1 MESRNPYDTDLSD
14 VEWSQLESLVPAP
27 KPGGRPAKH
36 ARREILNGIFYIVRS
51 GSAWKLLPHDLP
63 PWRTIY
69 HYFWLWRRDGTWQKI
84 HDTVRAKVRQAVG
97 REPQPSGAIVD
108 SQTVRTSEQGGT
120 RGYDGAKKVCG
131 RKRHLLVD
139 TLGLVLL
146 VVITAANVQDRE
158 GARTLLGAL
167 ATQFRR
173 LRVIWADGAYAGP
186 LQPWVRGLRKWG
198 KLRLE
203 IVRKSKGQR
212 GFAVVPWRW
221 IVERTFA
228 WLGRHRRLKADYEC
242 LPETTEALIHIAM
255 IRLMVRRLAPQ

>member
-1 MESRNPYDTDLSD
+1 MICRRGEPFTTTSGGGDATAHGRKSTTPCG
-14 VEWSQLESLVPAP
+14 
-27 KPGGRPAKH
+27 PGCG
-36 ARREILNGIFYIVRS
+36 E
-51 GSAWKLLPHDLP
+51 P
-63 PWRTIY
+63 P
-69 HYFWLWRRDGTWQKI
+69 
-84 HDTVRAKVRQAVG
+84 G

-131 RKRHLLVD
+131 RKRHLMVD

-146 VVITAANVQDRE
+146 VMITAANVQDRD
-158 GARTLLGAL
+158 AAHTLLSVL
-167 ATQFRR
+167 TTQFRR
-173 LRVIWADGAYAGP
+173 LRVIWADGAYAGD
-186 LQPWVRGLRKWG
+186 LQPRVRGMRKWG

-203 IVRKSKGQR
+203 IVRKPKDR
-212 GFAVVPWRW
+212 HGFAVVPWRW

-228 WLGRHRRLKADYEC
+228 WLGRHRRLKVDYEC

>member
-1 MESRNPYDTDLSD
+1 VESRTPYDTDLTEA
-14 VEWSQLESLVPAP
+14 EWNQLEPLVPAS

-36 ARREILNGIFYIVRS
+36 ARREILNGVFYIVRS

-63 PWRTIY
+63 PWRTVY
-69 HYFWLWRRDGTWQKI
+69 HYFWSWRRDDIWQKI
-84 HDTVRAKVRQAVG
+84 HDTVRAWVREADG
-97 REPQPSGAIVD
+97 RKSQPSGAIVD
-108 SQTVRTSEQGGT
+108 SQTVRTSEQGGI
-120 RGYDGAKKVCG
+120 RGYDGAKKICG

-158 GARTLLGAL
+158 GARTLFSGL
-167 ATQFRR
+167 TTRFRR
-173 LRVIWADGAYAGP
+173 LRVIWADGAYAGD

-198 KLRLE
+198 KVRLD
-203 IVRKSKGQR
+203 IVRKPKGQR
-212 GFAVVPWRW
+212 GFAIVPWRW

-255 IRLMVRRLAPQ
+255 IRLMVRRLASQ